1 MSDAPERIYL
11 NLGNEETTYAEA
23 VAAGWEVSWCEGE
36 QDEWDVEYVHA
47 DLYEQQAQ
55 RIAELERHATFNIQ
69 SKIDNLTLNNI
80 YVVVE
85 SMPGG
90 LSTVLVLSPNQTV
103 NSKDEV
109 DYFSDVASA
118 LDWAAWRA
126 AKPKPAQPPQ
136 EQSE

>member
-1 MSDAPERIYL
+1 MSEAPERIWA
-11 NLGNEETTYAEA
+11 GMVTTQHYPL
-23 VAAGWEVSWCEGE
+23 VI
-36 QDEWDVEYVHA
+36 QRLWDVERFGDKTGYVRV
-47 DLYEQQAQ
+47 DLYEQQAK

-69 SKIDNLTLNNI
+69 SKIDKLTLNNI